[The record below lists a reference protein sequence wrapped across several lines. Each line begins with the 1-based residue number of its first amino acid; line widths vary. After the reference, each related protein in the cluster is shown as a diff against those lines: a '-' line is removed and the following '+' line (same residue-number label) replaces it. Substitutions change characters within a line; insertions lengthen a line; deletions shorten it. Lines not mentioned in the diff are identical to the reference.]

1 MLAIESRFRGLGD
14 GTKRKEDISRKESFI
29 VGRVLQLTGAER
41 KNGKKLDRGESKGR
55 AEASV
60 G

>member
-41 KNGKKLDRGESKGR
+41 KNGSKTGQRGEQGES
-55 AEASV
+55 
-60 G
+60 

>member
-41 KNGKKLDRGESKGR
+41 KNVKKLDRGESEGR